1 MVRDYLPRPYHV
13 EFTVISNRQATCKF
27 NAQSVH
33 YYQNVQCTQITI
45 MIMGNNKLNARP
57 AHEVTRTHAHA
68 HAHALVFG
76 PKSYG
81 GIGYNDVRIEQGLDA
96 IQNLGCQLAALSPA
110 IIRVL
115 DCFIH

>member
-1 MVRDYLPRPYHV
+1 
-13 EFTVISNRQATCKF
+13 
-27 NAQSVH
+27 
-33 YYQNVQCTQITI
+33 
-45 MIMGNNKLNARP
+45 MIMGNNKLNART

-68 HAHALVFG
+68 HSLVFG

-81 GIGYNDVRIEQGLDA
+81 GIGYNDLRIEQGLDA